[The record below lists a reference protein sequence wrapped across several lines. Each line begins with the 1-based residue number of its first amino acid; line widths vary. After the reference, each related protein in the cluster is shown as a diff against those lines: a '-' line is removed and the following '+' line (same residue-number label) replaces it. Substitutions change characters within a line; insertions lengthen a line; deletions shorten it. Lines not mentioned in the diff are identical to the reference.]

1 MSETHETGGATQGSE
16 HHGRVVMLSVAAALG
31 GFLFG
36 FDSSVINGAVDAVEG
51 QFSLS
56 KFVTGFVV
64 AIALLGCAA
73 GAWYAG
79 RWADRWG
86 RTRVMLIGAVLFF
99 ASSLGAGLAF
109 SVWDL
114 AFWRLVGGLG
124 IGIASVIAPAYIAEI
139 APASMRGRL
148 GSLQQM
154 AITMGIFVALLS
166 DAFWAN
172 TAGGASKEIL
182 GLPAWRWMFLVGV
195 IPSLVYGILSM
206 QIPESPRFLVAT
218 GELKRA
224 ADVLRRFVGMRSPE
238 RKIDDIRKSLE
249 REDKPSLHDLRGSTF
264 GLLPIVWV
272 GIALSAFQQLVGINV
287 IFYYSTT
294 LWQAVG
300 FSQSDSFV
308 ISVITAV
315 TNMAVT
321 VIAILLVDRI
331 GRRILLL
338 CGSAGMAAALG
349 AMTVAFTQASMVRG
363 ADGTQSP
370 SLDGIWGPVA
380 LVGANLFVVSFGATW
395 GPVVWVLLGEM
406 FPNRIRGAALSVAA
420 AAQWLTNFLI
430 TTTFPPMAA
439 VSLVLA
445 YGLYTAFAAISF
457 FFVLWK
463 VDETKGREL
472 EDMTGDVRSRRGTSD
487 SAAAERAAAGH
498 ST

>member
-1 MSETHETGGATQGSE
+1 MSDVTGDSSPAPQLSE
-16 HHGRVVMLSVAAALG
+16 HHGKVVMLSIAAAMG

-36 FDSSVINGAVDAVEG
+36 FDSSVINGAVDAVEDN
-51 QFSLS
+51 FELS
-56 KFVTGFVV
+56 SFVTGFVV

-79 RWADRWG
+79 RWADKWG
-86 RTRVMLIGAVLFF
+86 RTRVMLIGAILFF
-99 ASSLGAGLAF
+99 VSSLGAGFAF

-148 GSLQQM
+148 GSLQQL
-154 AITMGIFVALLS
+154 AITIGIFVALLS

-172 TAGGASKEIL
+172 TAGGANDVIF
-182 GLPAWRWMFLVGV
+182 GLQAWRWMFIVGV
-195 IPSLVYGILSM
+195 VPSAVYGILAL
-206 QIPESPRFLVAT
+206 QIPESPRYLVAT
-218 GELKRA
+218 GELKKA
-224 ADVLRRFVGMRSPE
+224 TEVLRRWVGMRAPE
-238 RKIDDIRKSLE
+238 KKVEEIQKTID
-249 REDKPSLHDLRGSTF
+249 REHTPSTKDLRGNTF
-264 GLLPIVWV
+264 GLMPIVWV

-300 FSQSDSFV
+300 FSESNSFV
-308 ISVITAV
+308 ISVITSV
-315 TNMAVT
+315 TNVAVT
-321 VIAILLVDRI
+321 VIAILLVDKI

-338 CGSAGMAAALG
+338 VGSVGMAVSLG
-349 AMTVAFTQASMVRG
+349 AMTLAFTQAVMTTAS
-363 ADGTQSP
+363 DGTQTPQLGSP
-370 SLDGIWGPVA
+370 WNGIA

-420 AAQWLTNFLI
+420 AAQWLTNFVV
-430 TTTFPPMAA
+430 TTTFPPLSS

-445 YGLYTAFAAISF
+445 YGLYTGFAVLSF

-463 VDETKGREL
+463 ISETKGIEL
-472 EDMTGDVRSRRGTSD
+472 EDMSGDVRSRRPA
-487 SAAAERAAAGH
+487 SAPAQ
-498 ST
+498 T

>member
-1 MSETHETGGATQGSE
+1 
-16 HHGRVVMLSVAAALG
+16 MLSIAAAMG

-36 FDSSVINGAVDAVEG
+36 FDSSVINGAVDAVEDN
-51 QFSLS
+51 FELS
-56 KFVTGFVV
+56 SFVTGFVV

-79 RWADRWG
+79 RWADKWG
-86 RTRVMLIGAVLFF
+86 RTRVMLIGAILFF
-99 ASSLGAGLAF
+99 VSSLGAGFAF

-148 GSLQQM
+148 GSLQQL
-154 AITMGIFVALLS
+154 AITIGIFVALLS

-172 TAGGASKEIL
+172 TAGGANDVIF
-182 GLPAWRWMFLVGV
+182 GLQAWRWMFIVGV
-195 IPSLVYGILSM
+195 VPSAVYGILAL
-206 QIPESPRFLVAT
+206 QIPESPRYLVAT
-218 GELKRA
+218 GELKKA
-224 ADVLRRFVGMRSPE
+224 TEVLRRWVGMRAPE
-238 RKIDDIRKSLE
+238 KKVEEIQKTID
-249 REDKPSLHDLRGSTF
+249 REHTPSTKDLRGNTF
-264 GLLPIVWV
+264 GLMPIVWV

-300 FSQSDSFV
+300 FSESNSFV
-308 ISVITAV
+308 ISVITSV
-315 TNMAVT
+315 TNVAVT
-321 VIAILLVDRI
+321 VIAILLVDKI

-338 CGSAGMAAALG
+338 VGSVGMAVSLG
-349 AMTVAFTQASMVRG
+349 AMTLAFTQAVMTTAS
-363 ADGTQSP
+363 DGTQTPQLGSP
-370 SLDGIWGPVA
+370 WNGIA

-420 AAQWLTNFLI
+420 AAQWLTNFVV
-430 TTTFPPMAA
+430 TTTFPPLSS

-445 YGLYTAFAAISF
+445 YGLYTGFAVLSF

-463 VDETKGREL
+463 ISETKGIEL
-472 EDMTGDVRSRRGTSD
+472 EDMSGDVRSRRPA
-487 SAAAERAAAGH
+487 SAPAQ
-498 ST
+498 T

>member
-1 MSETHETGGATQGSE
+1 MSDAREGTGATVQLSE
-16 HHGRVVMLSVAAALG
+16 HHGKVVMLSVAAAVG

-36 FDSSVINGAVDAVEG
+36 FDSSVINGAVDAVQG
-51 QFSLS
+51 QFKLS
-56 KFVTGFVV
+56 AFVTGFVV

-99 ASSLGAGLAF
+99 ASSIGAGLAF

-114 AFWRLVGGLG
+114 AVWRLVGGLG

-154 AITMGIFVALLS
+154 AITIGIFVALLS

-172 TAGGASKEIL
+172 TAGGANAQIL

-195 IPSLVYGILSM
+195 IPSVVYGVLAV
-206 QIPESPRFLVAT
+206 QIPESPRYLVAQ
-218 GELKRA
+218 GELKQA
-224 ADVLRRFVGMRSPE
+224 ADILRRVVGLKQPE
-238 RKIDDIRKSLE
+238 RKVEDIRKTLDRE
-249 REDKPSLHDLRGSTF
+249 RAPSLKDLRGNSF

-300 FSQSDSFV
+300 FSESDSFV
-308 ISVITAV
+308 ISAITAV

-321 VIAILLVDRI
+321 VVAIALVDKI
-331 GRRILLL
+331 GRRALLL
-338 CGSAGMAAALG
+338 AGSAGMVVALG
-349 AMTVAFTQASMVRG
+349 AMTLAFTQAVLTVAS
-363 ADGTQSP
+363 DGTKTPELGSP
-370 SLDGIWGPVA
+370 WSGVA

-406 FPNRIRGAALSVAA
+406 FPNKIRGAGLSVSA
-420 AAQWLTNFLI
+420 AAQWITNFII
-430 TTTFPPMAA
+430 TTTFPPLSA

-445 YGLYTAFAAISF
+445 YGLYTAFALLSF

-472 EDMTGDVRSRRGTSD
+472 EDMTGDVRSRRT
-487 SAAAERAAAGH
+487 AEATAGA
-498 ST
+498 

>member
-1 MSETHETGGATQGSE
+1 MSDLSGDAETGSERLSE
-16 HHGRVVMLSVAAALG
+16 HHGKVIMLSVAAAVG

-36 FDSSVINGAVDAVEG
+36 FDSSVINGAVDAVQDNFELT
-51 QFSLS
+51 S
-56 KFVTGFVV
+56 FVTGFVV

-86 RTRVMLIGAVLFF
+86 RTRVMLIGAILFF
-99 ASSLGAGLAF
+99 ASSLGSGLAF

-114 AFWRLVGGLG
+114 AFWRLVGGVG

-139 APASMRGRL
+139 APAAMRGRL

-154 AITMGIFVALLS
+154 AITTGIFVALLS

-172 TAGGASKEIL
+172 TAGGANEVIL
-182 GLPAWRWMFLVGV
+182 GLQAWRWMFLVGV
-195 IPSLVYGILSM
+195 IPSLVYGVLAL
-206 QIPESPRFLVAT
+206 QIPESPRYLVAT

-224 ADVLRRFVGMRSPE
+224 ADVLKRFVGMSAPD
-238 RKIDDIRKSLE
+238 RKVQEIQKSLE
-249 REDKPSLHDLRGSTF
+249 REDKPSLRDLRGPAG

-300 FSQSDSFV
+300 FSESDSFV
-308 ISVITAV
+308 ISVITSV

-321 VIAILLVDRI
+321 VVAIALVDKI

-338 CGSAGMAAALG
+338 CGSVGMFVALG
-349 AMTVAFTQASMVRG
+349 AMTLAFTQAVMTTAS
-363 ADGTQSP
+363 DGTQQP
-370 SLDGIWGPVA
+370 ELGAPWNGIA

-406 FPNRIRGAALSVAA
+406 FPNKIRGAALSVAA

-430 TTTFPPMAA
+430 TTTFPPLSA

-445 YGLYTAFAAISF
+445 YGLYTGFAFLSF

-463 VDETKGREL
+463 VEETKGREL
-472 EDMTGDVRSRRGTSD
+472 EDMTGEVRSRHVTQTST
-487 SAAAERAAAGH
+487 G
-498 ST
+498 

>member
-1 MSETHETGGATQGSE
+1 MSDVPADGDADPRLSE
-16 HHGRVVMLSVAAALG
+16 HHGKVVMLSVAAAVG

-51 QFSLS
+51 QFALS
-56 KFVTGFVV
+56 AFVTGFVV

-99 ASSLGAGLAF
+99 VSSIGAGLAF

-114 AFWRLVGGLG
+114 AVWRLVGGLG

-154 AITMGIFVALLS
+154 AITIGIFVALLS

-172 TAGGASKEIL
+172 TAGGANEQIL

-195 IPSLVYGILSM
+195 VPSVVYGVLAM
-206 QIPESPRFLVAT
+206 QIPESPRYLVAQ

-224 ADVLRRFVGMRSPE
+224 ADVLRRFVGMRAPE
-238 RKIDDIRKSLE
+238 RKIEDIQKTLD
-249 REDKPSLHDLRGSTF
+249 REHKPSMADLRGDTF

-300 FSQSDSFV
+300 FSESDSFV
-308 ISVITAV
+308 ISAITSV

-321 VIAILLVDRI
+321 VVAILLVDKI
-331 GRRILLL
+331 GRRVLLL
-338 CGSAGMAAALG
+338 AGSAGMVVALG
-349 AMTVAFTQASMVRG
+349 AMTLAFTQAAIEVA
-363 ADGTQSP
+363 ADGTKTPTLGSP
-370 SLDGIWGPVA
+370 WSGVA

-406 FPNRIRGAALSVAA
+406 FPNRIRGAALSVSA
-420 AAQWLTNFLI
+420 AAQWITNFVI
-430 TTTFPPMAA
+430 TTTFPPLSA

-445 YGLYTAFAAISF
+445 YGLYTGFALLSF

-472 EDMTGDVRSRRGTSD
+472 EDMTGEVRSRRG
-487 SAAAERAAAGH
+487 AATAAVGA
-498 ST
+498 

>member
-1 MSETHETGGATQGSE
+1 MSDAREDAAPSSSAQE
-16 HHGRVVMLSVAAALG
+16 HHGKVVMLSVAAAVG

-36 FDSSVINGAVDAVEG
+36 FDSSVINGAVDAVES
-51 QFSLS
+51 QFELS
-56 KFVTGFVV
+56 SFVTGFVV

-99 ASSLGAGLAF
+99 ASSIGAGLAF

-154 AITMGIFVALLS
+154 AITIGIFVALLS

-172 TAGGASKEIL
+172 TAGGANDQIL

-195 IPSLVYGILSM
+195 VPSLVYGVLAL
-206 QIPESPRFLVAT
+206 QIPESPRYLVAK
-218 GELKRA
+218 GDLKTA
-224 ADVLRRFVGMRSPE
+224 ADVLRRFVGLRQPD
-238 RKIDDIRKSLE
+238 RKIDDIQKTID
-249 REDKPSLHDLRGSTF
+249 REHTPSMKDLRGSTF
-264 GLLPIVWV
+264 GLMPIVWV

-300 FSQSDSFV
+300 FSESDSFV
-308 ISVITAV
+308 ISAITAV

-321 VIAILLVDRI
+321 VVAIALVDKI
-331 GRRILLL
+331 GRRVLLL
-338 CGSAGMAAALG
+338 AGSAGMVVALG
-349 AMTVAFTQASMVRG
+349 AMTLAFTQAVITV
-363 ADGTQSP
+363 ADDGTKTPQLGSP
-370 SLDGIWGPVA
+370 WSGIA

-406 FPNRIRGAALSVAA
+406 FPNKIRGAALSVSA
-420 AAQWLTNFLI
+420 AAQWITNFII
-430 TTTFPPMAA
+430 TTTFPPLSA

-445 YGLYTAFAAISF
+445 YGLYTAFALLSF

-472 EDMTGDVRSRRGTSD
+472 EDMTGDVRSRR
-487 SAAAERAAAGH
+487 APAEAR
-498 ST
+498 T

>member
-1 MSETHETGGATQGSE
+1 MADGRGDAAAGQLSE
-16 HHGRVVMLSVAAALG
+16 HHGKVVMLSIAAAVG

-51 QFSLS
+51 QFKLS
-56 KFVTGFVV
+56 SFVTGFVV

-86 RTRVMLIGAVLFF
+86 RTRVMLIGAVLFLV
-99 ASSLGAGLAF
+99 SSVGAGLAF

-154 AITMGIFVALLS
+154 AITIGIFVALLS

-172 TAGGASKEIL
+172 TAGGASDEIL

-195 IPSLVYGILSM
+195 IPSLVYGVLAV
-206 QIPESPRFLVAT
+206 QIPESPRYLVAK
-218 GELKRA
+218 GDVQRA
-224 ADVLRRFVGMRSPE
+224 ADVLRRFVGLRQPE
-238 RKIDDIRKSLE
+238 RKIDDIQKTLD
-249 REDKPSLHDLRGSTF
+249 REHTPSMKDLRGNTF
-264 GLLPIVWV
+264 GLMPIVWV

-300 FSQSDSFV
+300 FSESDSFV
-308 ISVITAV
+308 ISAITAV

-321 VIAILLVDRI
+321 VVAIALVDKI
-331 GRRILLL
+331 GRRVLLL
-338 CGSAGMAAALG
+338 AGSAGMVVALG
-349 AMTVAFTQASMVRG
+349 AMTLAFTQAVMTV
-363 ADGTQSP
+363 AQDGTKTPELGSP
-370 SLDGIWGPVA
+370 WSGVA

-406 FPNRIRGAALSVAA
+406 FPNRIRGAALSVSA
-420 AAQWLTNFLI
+420 AAQWITNFVI
-430 TTTFPPMAA
+430 TTTFPPLSA

-445 YGLYTAFAAISF
+445 YGLYTAFALLSF

-472 EDMTGDVRSRRGTSD
+472 EDMTGDVRSRRATP
-487 SAAAERAAAGH
+487 AAAR
-498 ST
+498 T